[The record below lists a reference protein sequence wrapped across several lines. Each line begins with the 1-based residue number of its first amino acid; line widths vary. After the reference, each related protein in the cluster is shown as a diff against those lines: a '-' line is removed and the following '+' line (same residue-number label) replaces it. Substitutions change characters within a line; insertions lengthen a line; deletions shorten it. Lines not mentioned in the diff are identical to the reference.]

1 MTRDAGV
8 AKQYSDDARQRQATP
23 DELQH
28 RQETPRLVTGP
39 DEHEALEREMD
50 PQEGSCDKTP

>member
-23 DELQH
+23 DEMQH
-28 RQETPRLVTGP
+28 RQETPRLVTSP
-39 DEHEALEREMD
+39 DEREVLAREMD
-50 PQEGSCDKTP
+50 L

>member
-1 MTRDAGV
+1 MTMTRDAGV

-28 RQETPRLVTGP
+28 RQETPRLVTSP
-39 DEHEALEREMD
+39 DEREVLAREMD
-50 PQEGSCDKTP
+50 L